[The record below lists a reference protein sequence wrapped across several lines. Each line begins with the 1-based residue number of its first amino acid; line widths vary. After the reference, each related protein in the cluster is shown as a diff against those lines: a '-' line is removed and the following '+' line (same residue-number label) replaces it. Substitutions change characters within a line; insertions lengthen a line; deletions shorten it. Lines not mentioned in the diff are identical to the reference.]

1 MTFFEQELRRI
12 VNGCDAIHYP
22 KYVGRECI
30 ARLTDDLTVKL
41 SFRSLH
47 TADHYDALQIRLMN
61 RRDGEVDTQLVR
73 FADVWGQV
81 TMQGRNER
89 ISPYAWT
96 YQGETH
102 WYGFCPNEMQYQQ
115 ISDALS
121 NYLGCFLDLSAEET
135 MGMEMG

>member
-1 MTFFEQELRRI
+1 MK
-12 VNGCDAIHYP
+12 GCDAIHYP
-22 KYVGRECI
+22 NYVGRECI

-41 SFRSLH
+41 SFRSLYIS
-47 TADHYDALQIRLMN
+47 DHYDALQIRLMN
-61 RRDGEVDTQLVR
+61 RRDGEVDSQLVR

-102 WYGFCPNEMQYQQ
+102 WYGFRPNEMQYQQ
-115 ISDALS
+115 ISDAL
-121 NYLGCFLDLSAEET
+121 NDYLGCFLDISEEET
-135 MGMEMG
+135 MGMKL